1 MQTRNRYEIVPVS
14 PTGASHRHLE
24 QRLRTLQVR
33 LLGIMAISFCN
44 VIALVLPTAAD
55 PGDKAGW
62 SVHIDPRKRAFLIYV
77 PVADGSRVLTIG
89 CLRDVDNFTVISSG
103 LRIGANNETKATLA
117 VSNGTARYAVDGEV
131 EPDQATGMQAFNT
144 DIDADA
150 KALRQISGALLPVL
164 EGKGPIALTVG
175 SAEFTLPTTG
185 LTQPLSRFKAIC
197 FGSR

>member
-1 MQTRNRYEIVPVS
+1 M
-14 PTGASHRHLE
+14 
-24 QRLRTLQVR
+24 RTQQVR

-62 SVHIDPRKRAFLIYV
+62 SVHIDPRNRAFLHYV
-77 PVADGSRVLTIG
+77 PAKDGSRVLTIG
-89 CLRDVDNFTVISSG
+89 CLRDVDNFTVMSSG

-117 VSNGTARYAVDGEV
+117 LSNGTARYAVDGEV

-185 LTQPLSRFKAIC
+185 LTQPLSRFKTIC

>member
-1 MQTRNRYEIVPVS
+1 
-14 PTGASHRHLE
+14 
-24 QRLRTLQVR
+24 
-33 LLGIMAISFCN
+33 MAISFCN

-89 CLRDVDNFTVISSG
+89 CLRDVDSFTVMSNG
-103 LRIGANNETKATLA
+103 LHIGANNGTKATLA
-117 VSNGTARYAVDGEV
+117 VSNSTARYAVVGDV
-131 EPDQATGMQAFNT
+131 EPDQATGMQTFNT

-150 KALRQISGALLPVL
+150 KALRQIGGTLLPVL

-185 LTQPLSRFKAIC
+185 LTQPLSRFKTIC

>member
-1 MQTRNRYEIVPVS
+1 
-14 PTGASHRHLE
+14 
-24 QRLRTLQVR
+24 
-33 LLGIMAISFCN
+33 MAISFCN
-44 VIALVLPTAAD
+44 VIAFVLPTAAD

-103 LRIGANNETKATLA
+103 LRIGANNEAKATLA

-150 KALRQISGALLPVL
+150 KVLRQISGALLPVL

-197 FGSR
+197 FGSRERRPNPIAPRLNSDQRGSIALIYMTIGA

>member
-1 MQTRNRYEIVPVS
+1 M
-14 PTGASHRHLE
+14 
-24 QRLRTLQVR
+24 
-33 LLGIMAISFCN
+33 
-44 VIALVLPTAAD
+44 
-55 PGDKAGW
+55 
-62 SVHIDPRKRAFLIYV
+62 HIDLRKRAFLIYV

-89 CLRDVDNFTVISSG
+89 CLRDVDNFTVMSSG

-150 KALRQISGALLPVL
+150 KVLRQISGTLLPVL

>member
-1 MQTRNRYEIVPVS
+1 M
-14 PTGASHRHLE
+14 
-24 QRLRTLQVR
+24 RTLQIR

-44 VIALVLPTAAD
+44 VIAFVLPTAAD